1 MLTLRLEPHME
12 WEWLGENPAPGAI
25 DTPLY
30 HQWLTAIAEEPL
42 IINTH
47 NTGTGKTNAALAR
60 VARRAQARGG
70 LLHPQV
76 DNVLFVAP
84 TNALIAQHTRDA
96 RAFCARAGLPYRVVA
111 ITRADMDAY
120 QSQPGFSE
128 APLRNG
134 AARHHVLAHPRV
146 LDEDVGHT
154 ATIFIVNPDI
164 FYYALYFRYGQF
176 DRIPLFQDL
185 LVLCNFLIID
195 ELHYYSPKQLACF
208 LLFMQL
214 SRHFGYVTSAATH
227 RQFCVL
233 TATPE
238 PRVTQVLE
246 RLGLPIA
253 WISPDRVPTPPPELV
268 RATDALAPTTLRVF
282 NSADLQANPEDPD
295 GLWALTAAELP
306 AIRRHLD
313 ADEDGAIIS
322 SSLWTIQHIYDGL
335 RGPIGD
341 ARLGRITGPESRAG
355 REAAA
360 RRPLILA
367 TPTVDIGYNF
377 VKEGGKARQNLD
389 FLYCDAR
396 SSDEALQRIGRAA
409 RVLGKPVR
417 DVASEVTIVLSSAG
431 YAALSGFDGQT
442 IARATLAAS
451 LIAALPPRA
460 DLFAYFQSEAI
471 VEAFLPLYR
480 LAQQTPTDQQ
490 TDLQT
495 LYTDLHTLF
504 GAGPSA
510 TYARLER
517 HIRGFLRQE
526 EVYHDLYA
534 AYPAD
539 TAGAMRA
546 MREVIL
552 ERGAKRAWMR
562 PIFSRLHWAQTH
574 LPPEDRAAGSEQW
587 TRSETF
593 DWFVQDLA
601 KYTVERAR
609 FAFREALQAP
619 PVVIYDPQH
628 LHTNELVAMDDAI
641 RIIRFY
647 QATYYETRAE
657 WEHMTGQR
665 ASVAANDLV
674 GQLPVALW
682 CQLHRLKT
690 PEERVQL
697 GLRLQVDAQR
707 DAWERQWANCVTALV
722 GLQLVPLNDSGHGL
736 PLQIRNILA
745 KQLIPVLAVR
755 QQSHAANALFGVRQR
770 AQFMIYDL
778 AVTFAGMKTSNY
790 HAVLG
795 SMALQ
800 VAPEIRGALTGD
812 RATPPCDDEDI
823 PVDDAIL

>member
-1 MLTLRLEPHME
+1 MLTLRLESHKE

-60 VARRAQARGG
+60 VARRARARGG
-70 LLHPQV
+70 ALNPLA

-84 TNALIAQHTRDA
+84 TNALITQHARDA
-96 RAFCARAGLPYRVVA
+96 RAFCERAGLPYRVVA

-120 QSQPGFSE
+120 QAQPGFSE
-128 APLRNG
+128 APMRNG

-146 LDEDVGHT
+146 LDEDAGHT

-208 LLFMQL
+208 LLFMQI
-214 SRHFGYVTSAATH
+214 SRHFGFVTSAATQ

-233 TATPE
+233 TATPD

-253 WISPDRVPTPPPELV
+253 WVSPDRIPPPPPELV
-268 RATDALAPTTLRVF
+268 RATDALAPATLRVF
-282 NSADLQANPEDPD
+282 NRADLQASAEDPD
-295 GLWALTAAELP
+295 GLWALTVAEMP
-306 AIRRHLD
+306 AIQQHLEAD
-313 ADEDGAIIS
+313 ADGAIIS
-322 SSLWTIQHIYDGL
+322 SSLWTIQHIYDDL

-360 RRPLILA
+360 RRQLILA

-417 DVASEVTIVLSSAG
+417 HVASEIAIVLSSVG
-431 YAALSGFDGQT
+431 YAALAPFDGQT
-442 IARATLAAS
+442 IARAALAES

-480 LAQQTPTDQQ
+480 IAQQTPADKQD
-490 TDLQT
+490 DLQT
-495 LYTDLHTLF
+495 LFTDLHALF
-504 GAGPSA
+504 DAGTSA
-510 TYARLER
+510 TYARLDR

-526 EVYHDLYA
+526 EVYHGLYA
-534 AYPAD
+534 THPAD
-539 TAGAMRA
+539 TAGAMSA
-546 MREVIL
+546 VQKVIFA
-552 ERGAKRAWMR
+552 GGPKQAWMQ
-562 PIFSRLHWAQTH
+562 PIFSRLRWARTH

-619 PVVIYDPQH
+619 PAVIYDPQH
-628 LHTNELVAMDDAI
+628 LHTSELVAIDDAI
-641 RIIRFY
+641 RMIRFY
-647 QATYYETRAE
+647 QATYYATRAA
-657 WEHMTGQR
+657 WAQATSQR
-665 ASVAANDLV
+665 APATAHDPE
-674 GQLPVALW
+674 GPLPVALW

-690 PEERVQL
+690 PEERIQL
-697 GLRLQVDAQR
+697 GLRLQVDTQR
-707 DAWERQWANCVTALV
+707 DAWERGWANRVTALV

-736 PLQIRNILA
+736 PPEIRTILA
-745 KQLIPVLAVR
+745 KQLIPALVVR
-755 QQSHAANALFGVRQR
+755 QQSHAANALFAVRQR
-770 AQFMIYDL
+770 AQFMVYDL

-800 VAPEIRGALTGD
+800 VAPEIRGALYSD
-812 RATPPCDDEDI
+812 RAIPPRDDEDI